1 MSWNRGHWR
10 YGNDQVLISADIDR
24 LMSNKRVSDN
34 CKINELGNLYDQVK
48 SAVRNLH
55 SLCVTTD
62 NYGCLL
68 THILQAF
75 TYCMHSYDRACKVH
89 ANGVTCAQKFVH
101 SIDWEHNWKLF
112 IACPQRPLCFKKTR
126 TTTTTVFLISNTVV
140 PILYSHSR
148 ELDPQ
153 SFASLR

>member
-1 MSWNRGHWR
+1 MER
-10 YGNDQVLISADIDR
+10 YGNDQVLIIADIDR

-34 CKINELGNLYDQVK
+34 CEINELGNLYDQVK

-55 SLCVTTD
+55 SLCVTND

-75 TYCMHSYDRACKVH
+75 TNCMHRYDRACKVH

-101 SIDWEHNWKLF
+101 SID
-112 IACPQRPLCFKKTR
+112 
-126 TTTTTVFLISNTVV
+126 
-140 PILYSHSR
+140 
-148 ELDPQ
+148 
-153 SFASLR
+153 